1 MLGRTRSIYLAVLAT
16 AFVVYKPLYAQA
28 VIGGDWR
35 ADVDRVA
42 GKLVEMG
49 AAPGIGLAVVQD
61 DWVVHAR
68 GFGVADVD
76 AGRGVDTETAF
87 YIASTTKAITATA
100 VIALADRGL
109 IDLNAPITA
118 YVPELRFQPPLD
130 ADAVTVHDLLTMTHG
145 IQQGLGP
152 VVFRTAF
159 SGDFTH
165 SQLIDALREYVPS
178 PTGRRFAYGNLGYN
192 LLGMILE
199 STSSGSWK
207 EVVRQEVLDPFGM
220 DETTAYVSRIPA
232 ERLAQPH
239 GFLPDGFE
247 RSPLRKADSNM
258 HAAGGHFATA
268 RDLAR
273 FVAVHLSGRAEGG
286 QGTVPSLSALQ
297 ATQRQHVEQ
306 DRQFLSLHRFG
317 WGYGWDLGTYE
328 GDTVVH
334 RFGGFS
340 GYHSHMSFMPQH
352 GIGVVV
358 LVNSGGPSALAA
370 DLMATYVYD
379 RLLGKA
385 GLEDTYAAR
394 IDGMRERL
402 DEARRGLAA
411 HLAERKA
418 RLGPLS
424 HPLEHYAGVYES
436 PRFGRMEWRVVA
448 NGLEV
453 RIGVAR
459 SRAEVFDASE
469 DMLRAELA
477 GGNVLDFEFP
487 PDGGPASS
495 ITLRTGP
502 DRGEEFLRIGN

>member
-1 MLGRTRSIYLAVLAT
+1 MVGRTRSVHLAILAT
-16 AFVVYKPLYAQA
+16 AFLVQSAYAQA
-28 VIGGDWR
+28 IIGGDWR
-35 ADVDRVA
+35 SDVDRFA
-42 GKLVEMG
+42 DELVEMG
-49 AAPGIGLAVVQD
+49 AAPGIGLAIVQN
-61 DWVVHAR
+61 DWVLHAR
-68 GFGVADVD
+68 GFGVADMD
-76 AGRGVDTETAF
+76 AGRRVDTETAF
-87 YIASTTKAITATA
+87 YIASSSKAITATA

-109 IDLNAPITA
+109 LDLHAPITA
-118 YVPELRFQPPLD
+118 YVPELRFRPPLD
-130 ADAVTVHDLLTMTHG
+130 ADAVTIHDLLTMTHG
-145 IQQGLGP
+145 IQQELGP

-159 SGDFTH
+159 TGDFTRA
-165 SQLIDALREYVPS
+165 QLIDAMHDYGPS
-178 PTGRRFAYGNLGYN
+178 STGRRFAYGNLGYN
-192 LLGMILE
+192 LLGMVLE
-199 STSSGSWK
+199 STSSESWK

-220 DETTAYVSRIPA
+220 DQTTGYVSRIPP

-247 RSPLRKADSNM
+247 RVPLRKADANM

-273 FVAVHLSGRAEGG
+273 FVAVHLSGRAVGG
-286 QGTVPSLSALQ
+286 RGTVPSWSALQ

-317 WGYGWDLGTYE
+317 WGYGWDLSTYE

-334 RFGGFS
+334 RFGGFP
-340 GYHSHMSFMPQH
+340 GYHSHMSFMPRQ

-358 LVNSGGPSALAA
+358 LLNAGGPSALAA

-379 RLLGKA
+379 RLLGKT
-385 GLEDTYAAR
+385 GVEDTYAAR
-394 IDGMRERL
+394 IDSFRARL
-402 DEARRGLAA
+402 EEARRGLAA

-453 RIGVAR
+453 RMGVAR

-469 DMLRAELA
+469 DMLRAELT
-477 GGNVLDFEFP
+477 GGSVLDFEFP

-495 ITLRTGP
+495 LIYRTGP
-502 DRGEEFLRIGN
+502 DKGEEFLRTGH